1 MVTELLSP
9 FHLLRRGP
17 VIFAWLLV
25 LPLAVRCC
33 GRPKLHKIAVRPLE
47 AAVTLAVA
55 AIVAVVAFTAIVS
68 PPNSADAMAYHMPR
82 VFYWAQAGSVAFF
95 PTPYFNQISLQPMAE
110 YFALHTYL
118 LSGGDRFVNLV
129 TCAAFLGAIVGA
141 SALAAA
147 LGLSTRGQ
155 AFAALFCATLP
166 NGILQA
172 SGAKN
177 EWMLALWLIC
187 AVYWAAREN
196 APFTGLSLGLA
207 LATKATAY
215 LFAPP
220 IVIAIALIRRTP
232 VRARTLAW
240 MAAGILLVNTPQYV
254 RNLRLSGSPL
264 GYDSAQGD
272 GVFRWRNE
280 HPGWKSTVSNLIRH
294 TSEQLGDRNQRW
306 NQAVFHTALA
316 LHRAFGIDPENLD
329 NTFPSAPFSPP
340 LNSNH
345 EANANNRWHL
355 LLLAAAALFAIAA
368 RRRTWA
374 LYAAGLIA
382 AFLLFCFYLK
392 WQRFMG
398 RLELPLF
405 ALAAPLAAAFLE
417 SLRPAVLCIP
427 VCLFL
432 VSNARLPLF
441 QNWTRPLQGP
451 HSLFTLSR
459 DDNYFRDMIQWDYRA
474 SYLPAV
480 DLIARSGCTA
490 VGIDISQNQVE
501 YPILALARERNPAV
515 RFFHTGVENASARYA
530 PLGQPRPCAVVCPD
544 CAGIPRKAALYSSIG
559 PPIDAGRFLVFL
571 PRGSLWTPGPL
582 PLFEELQKRLG
593 FGVARAELQ
602 RLVEIGA
609 RPRPIG
615 LIQQVINT
623 HE

>member
-1 MVTELLSP
+1 LGARPQLT
-9 FHLLRRGP
+9 RIAIRP
-17 VIFAWLLV
+17 V
-25 LPLAVRCC
+25 
-33 GRPKLHKIAVRPLE
+33 E
-47 AAVTLAVA
+47 AAIALAIA
-55 AIVAVVAFTAIVS
+55 AIVAVVAFTAILS
-68 PPNSADAMAYHMPR
+68 PPNSADAMAYHLPR
-82 VFYWAQAGSVAFF
+82 VVYWTQAGSVAFF
-95 PTPYFNQISLQPMAE
+95 PTPYFNQISLQPLAE
-110 YFALHTYL
+110 YFALQTYL
-118 LSGGDRFVNLV
+118 LSGGDRFVNLI
-129 TCAAFLGAIVGA
+129 TCAAFLGAIVGV
-141 SALAAA
+141 SALAGA
-147 LGLSTRGQ
+147 LGLGTRGQ

-177 EWMLALWLIC
+177 EWMLALWLIS
-187 AVYWAAREN
+187 AAYWAVREN
-196 APFTGLSLGLA
+196 GPLTGLSLGLA

-220 IVIAIALIRRTP
+220 LVLAIALIRRTP

-240 MAAGILLVNTPQYV
+240 IAAGVLAVNTPQYV

-294 TSEQLGDRNQRW
+294 TSEQLGGRSPRW
-306 NQAVFHTALA
+306 NQAVYHAALA
-316 LHRAFGIDPENLD
+316 LHRALGIDPEDRD

-355 LLLAAAALFAIAA
+355 LLLGIAALFAAAA
-368 RRRTWA
+368 RKRSWI
-374 LYAAGLIA
+374 LYAAGLLA

-405 ALAAPLAAAFLE
+405 ALAAPLAAALLE
-417 SLRPAVLCIP
+417 TLRPAILSIL

-432 VSNARLPLF
+432 ASTARLPLF

-451 HSLFTLSR
+451 HSLLAASR

-474 SYLPAV
+474 SYLPAI

-490 VGIDISQNQVE
+490 VGIDISQNQLE
-501 YPILALARERNPAV
+501 YPIQALVRERNPAV
-515 RFFHTGVENASARYA
+515 RFFHTAVENASARYA
-530 PLGQPRPCAVVCPD
+530 VSGQPRPCAVVCPD
-544 CAGIPRKAALYSSIG
+544 CAGIPRKAALYSAIG
-559 PPIDAGRFLVFL
+559 SPIDVDRFLVFL
-571 PRGSLWTPGPL
+571 PSAGATPPS
-582 PLFEELQKRLG
+582 K
-593 FGVARAELQ
+593 
-602 RLVEIGA
+602 
-609 RPRPIG
+609 
-615 LIQQVINT
+615 
-623 HE
+623 

>member
-1 MVTELLSP
+1 MRDYFLRAAVAVGISTALITEILSP
-9 FHLLRRGP
+9 FQLLRRGP
-17 VIFAWLLV
+17 VIAAWLLV
-25 LPLAVRCC
+25 LPLAALSL
-33 GRPKLHKIAVRPLE
+33 GGPKLRRIAIRPLE
-47 AAVTLAVA
+47 AAITLVIA
-55 AIVAVVAFTAIVS
+55 AIVAVVAFTALVS

-95 PTPYFNQISLQPMAE
+95 PTPYFNQISLQPLAE
-110 YFALHTYL
+110 YFDLHTYL
-118 LSGGDRFVNLV
+118 LSGGDRFVNLL
-129 TCAAFLGAIVGA
+129 TCAAFFGAIVGV
-141 SALAAA
+141 SALAGA
-147 LGLSTRGQ
+147 LSLGTRGQ

-187 AVYWAAREN
+187 AAYWAAREN
-196 APFTGLSLGLA
+196 APLTGLSLGLA

-220 IVIAIALIRRTP
+220 LLLAVVLIRRTP
-232 VRARTLAW
+232 VRARALAW
-240 MAAGILLVNTPQYV
+240 IAAGVLLVNTPQYV

-280 HPGWKSTVSNLIRH
+280 HPGWKSTASNLIRH
-294 TSEQLGDRNQRW
+294 TSEQLGGRSQRW
-306 NQAVFHTALA
+306 NLAVYHAALA
-316 LHRAFGIDPENLD
+316 LHRALGIDPGDLD

-355 LLLAAAALFAIAA
+355 LLFGAAAVFAVAA
-368 RRRTWA
+368 RKRPWIC
-374 LYAAGLIA
+374 YAAGLVA

-405 ALAAPLAAAFLE
+405 ALAAPLAAAALE
-417 SLRPAVLCIP
+417 ALRPAVLAIP
-427 VCLFL
+427 ICLFL
-432 VSNARLPLF
+432 ASTARLPLF
-441 QNWTRPLQGP
+441 QNWTRPLEGP
-451 HSLFTLSR
+451 HSLFTASR
-459 DDNYFRDMIQWDYRA
+459 DDNYFRDMIQWDFRA

-490 VGIDISQNQVE
+490 VGIDISQNQLE
-501 YPILALARERNPAV
+501 YPILALVRERNPEV

-530 PLGQPRPCAVVCPD
+530 APGQPRPCAVVCPD
-544 CAGIPRKAALYSSIG
+544 CADVPRKAALYGAIG
-559 PPIDAGRFLVFL
+559 PPIDVGRFLVFL
-571 PRGSLWTPGPL
+571 PSG
-582 PLFEELQKRLG
+582 
-593 FGVARAELQ
+593 RATAPSQ
-602 RLVEIGA
+602 
-609 RPRPIG
+609 
-615 LIQQVINT
+615 
-623 HE
+623 